1 MEGKKLTGR
10 QREVLEFIEQLV
22 AQRGY
27 PPSVREIGEHIGL
40 RSSATVHSHLN
51 SLEQRGYI
59 RRDPTKP
66 RAIEILL
73 PIGEG
78 RSAQRDNRVKF
89 SPIVGRVTA
98 GSLTYAEQD
107 IQEYLPLPA
116 ELVKD
121 QETFVLRVKGDSM
134 IKAGI
139 LDGDFLVVRRQ
150 NFAQDGDI
158 VVALVDDEATVK
170 RFYRETHRIRLQPEN
185 DNMEPLFLRDV
196 SILGVAIA
204 LHRRL

>member
-1 MEGKKLTGR
+1 VEAKKLTWR
-10 QREVLEFIEQLV
+10 QREVLEFIEQSV

-27 PPSVREIGEHIGL
+27 PPSVREIGQHVGL
-40 RSSATVHSHLN
+40 SSSATVHSHLN

-73 PIGEG
+73 PIGE
-78 RSAQRDNRVKF
+78 RENIQRDNKVKF
-89 SPIVGRVTA
+89 SPIVGRVAA
-98 GSLTYAEQD
+98 GPLTYAEQD

-134 IKAGI
+134 IKVGI

-170 RFYRETHRIRLQPEN
+170 RFYRERDRLRLQPEN

-204 LHRRL
+204 LQRRL